1 MSTAPTTT
9 GSGARRLP
17 RDLVAG
23 ILILVGLLLLAL
35 LAPLFGD
42 PEAIDP
48 DGFTADG
55 LPLGVLSPG
64 HVLGTD
70 DLGRDMLARVAF
82 GARQSLAIALLAN
95 LASVA
100 LGVLVGIVAGYRR
113 GWVEHVSMRIVDVF
127 LSVPSVLLG
136 LALASV
142 LGRGVAGVVVIV
154 TALYWA
160 WTARIVFGETLA
172 LRRRPFVE
180 AAVAVGVPSRTV
192 IRRHVLPHLSS
203 TILAVAALN
212 GASVVVIG
220 AGLSYLGAG
229 IRPPTPEWGNMLA
242 EGQDALSF
250 APHALL
256 VPLACV
262 VLTVLA
268 FILIG
273 EALARRGQPP
283 RASWLDT

>member
-9 GSGARRLP
+9 ASGARRLP
-17 RDLVAG
+17 LDLLVGVGILVA
-23 ILILVGLLLLAL
+23 LGLFALA
-35 LAPLFGD
+35 APLFGD

-48 DGFTADG
+48 DGMGLDG
-55 LPLGVLSPG
+55 LPLGVLSDG
-64 HVLGTD
+64 HLLGTD
-70 DLGRDMLARVAF
+70 DLGRDMLARAAY

-95 LASVA
+95 AASVG
-100 LGVLVGIVAGYRR
+100 LGVLVGVVAGFRR
-113 GWVEHVSMRIVDVF
+113 GIVEHVAMRVVDIF
-127 LSVPSVLLG
+127 LSVPTVLSG
-136 LALASV
+136 LALASL
-142 LGRGVAGVVVIV
+142 LGRGIVGIVVIV

-180 AAVAVGVPSRTV
+180 AAVAAGVPGRTV
-192 IRRHVLPHLSS
+192 IRRHVLPHLSPV
-203 TILAVAALN
+203 ILAVAALN

-220 AGLSYLGAG
+220 SGLSYLGAG

-256 VPLACV
+256 VPLALV
-262 VLTVLA
+262 VATVFA

-273 EALARRGQPP
+273 ESLARRGQAP
-283 RASWLDT
+283 RVSWLDT